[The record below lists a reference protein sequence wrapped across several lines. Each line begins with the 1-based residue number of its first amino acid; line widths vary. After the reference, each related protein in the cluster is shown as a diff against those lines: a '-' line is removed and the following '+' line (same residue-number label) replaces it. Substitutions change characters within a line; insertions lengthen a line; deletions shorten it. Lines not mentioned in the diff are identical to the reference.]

1 MSKERK
7 TIVSF
12 FPVGN
17 GDMTLIALADNE
29 ETKLL
34 IDCNIREAAD
44 DPEDETR
51 DVAKDLRDRLKRD
64 SKGRPYVDV
73 FLLSHGDWDHC
84 RGLTKHFYLG
94 PPGEYP
100 DDKKKDSEKRILIRE
115 IWSSPIVFRR
125 GGKLDKLCDEALAF
139 TTEAKRRV
147 KVNREKRFLGVAEGD
162 RVLVLGEDED
172 GKTDDLSPILVKLDD
187 VFSKINGSH
196 NLFFQARF
204 LAPLPKS
211 DDDEEEEVLSRN
223 HSSVVLNIELRDH
236 AGASTSKHF
245 LTGGDA
251 EVAIWERLW
260 ERYKKS
266 PSVLIYDLMQTPHHC
281 SWHSLSYDSWS
292 EKREKAEVSKS
303 ARSALSQI
311 RNAGKI
317 VGSSCP
323 IDDDDCDP
331 PCHGAKREYEKI
343 VKGAN
348 GVFYCTGEHPTS
360 ASPAP
365 LEFFVSKEGFE
376 ELGAKTDDGA
386 PAILTSGI
394 VDAIGARASETAAVK
409 KEGNRRYA

>member
-1 MSKERK
+1 MSKECK
-7 TIVSF
+7 TIVTF

-17 GDMTLIALADNE
+17 GDMTLIALADNA
-29 ETKLL
+29 ETKIL
-34 IDCNIREAAD
+34 IDCNIRAAAD

-51 DVAKDLRDRLKRD
+51 DVANDLRLRLKRD

-84 RGLTKHFYLG
+84 RGITKHFYLG
-94 PPGEYP
+94 PPDAYP
-100 DDKKKDSEKRILIRE
+100 DDKRRDSEKRILIRE

-125 GGKLDKLCDEALAF
+125 TGTLNKLCDEALAF
-139 TTEAKRRV
+139 IAEAKRRV
-147 KVNREKRFLGVAEGD
+147 KVNRERRFFGVAEGN

-172 GKTDDLSPILVKLDD
+172 GKTDDLGPILVKIDD
-187 VFSKINGSH
+187 VFSKINGSQ
-196 NLFFQARF
+196 NLFFQARL

-211 DDDEEEEVLSRN
+211 DDDEEEEVLRKN
-223 HSSVVLNIELRDH
+223 HSSVVLNIELRNN
-236 AGASTSKHF
+236 ALATTSKNF

-260 ERYKKS
+260 NKHKKS
-266 PSVLIYDLMQTPHHC
+266 AFVLAYDLMQTPHHC
-281 SWHSLSYDSWS
+281 SWHTLSYESWS
-292 EKREKAEVSKS
+292 EKHEKAEVSKS

-317 VGSSCP
+317 VATSSP
-323 IDDDDCDP
+323 IKDDDCDP
-331 PCHGAKREYEKI
+331 PCHGAKREYQKI
-343 VKGAN
+343 VEGAD
-348 GVFYCTGEHPTS
+348 GAFYCTGEHPTS

-376 ELGAKTDDGA
+376 ELGAKAHSGA
-386 PAILTSGI
+386 PAILTSGV
-394 VDAIGARASETAAVK
+394 VDAIGARDAEAAAVK

>member
-1 MSKERK
+1 MSEERK
-7 TIVSF
+7 TIVTF

-17 GDMTLIALADNE
+17 GDMTLIALADNS
-29 ETKLL
+29 ETKIL

-64 SKGRPYVDV
+64 GKGRPYVDV

-84 RGLTKHFYLG
+84 RGIMKHFYLG
-94 PPGEYP
+94 PPDQYP

-115 IWSSPIVFRR
+115 VWSSPIVFRR
-125 GGKLDKLCDEALAF
+125 AGNLNKLCDEALAF
-139 TTEAKRRV
+139 TAEAKRRV
-147 KVNREKRFLGVAEGD
+147 KVNREKRFVGVAEGD

-172 GKTDDLSPILVKLDD
+172 GKTDDLGPILVKIDD

-196 NLFFQARF
+196 NFFFQARL

-211 DDDEEEEVLSRN
+211 ANNEEEEVLSRN
-223 HSSVVLNIELRDH
+223 HSSVVLNIELRDS
-236 AGASTSKHF
+236 ALASTSNNF

-251 EVAIWERLW
+251 EVAIWERIW
-260 ERYKKS
+260 NKHKKS
-266 PSVLIYDLMQTPHHC
+266 PLVLAYDLMQTPHHC

-292 EKREKAEVSKS
+292 EKHEKAEVSKS

-317 VGSSCP
+317 VASSSP
-323 IDDDDCDP
+323 INDDDCDP
-331 PCHGAKREYEKI
+331 PCYGAKQEYQKI
-343 VKGAN
+343 AQSADGA
-348 GVFYCTGEHPTS
+348 FYCTGEYPTS

-365 LEFFVSKEGFE
+365 LEFVVSKEGFE
-376 ELGAKTDDGA
+376 ELGAKTRPGA
-386 PAILTSGI
+386 LAILTSGI
-394 VDAIGARASETAAVK
+394 VDAIGARAAETSAVK